1 MAQVRIATFNVE
13 NLFARFRFNSNV
25 DAEKAVRDGWNAEE
39 TAFDIFSPE
48 AKKITG
54 GAIKATE
61 ADVLALQEVENL
73 DTLKRFRSQ
82 YLGGSSAYPHALAI
96 DGNDPRLIDVAV
108 LSKHPLVHVRSYAHL
123 RHGRSALFSR
133 DCLEVDVLVG
143 TKTLT
148 LFVQHYK
155 SMIGGR
161 AQTRDRRVVQVEQT
175 LELVK
180 ERFGRSAGRHPFVVL
195 GDFNDYLQT
204 DDEGEPAI
212 GSLVEW
218 SQVENVVERL
228 PKEEQWT
235 HYYDD
240 RNKYTQ
246 LDYLL
251 PSKALAEASP
261 DPPEIMRKGLPR
273 RAERYTGP
281 RLSGRRPQHAQGLR
295 PLRGGRDLEA
305 VAALR
310 SAGSRGRSGSARTGA
325 RSRIQDRD
333 PSGR

>member
-1 MAQVRIATFNVE
+1 MTHVRVATFNVE

-25 DAEKAVRDGWNAEE
+25 DAKKAVRDGWNAEE

-48 AKKITG
+48 SKRITG
-54 GAIKATE
+54 GAIKATQ

-82 YLGGSSAYPHALAI
+82 YLGGSGAYPHALAI
-96 DGNDPRLIDVAV
+96 DGNDPRLIDIAV

-123 RHGRSALFSR
+123 RRGRSPLFSR

-143 TKTLT
+143 RKRLT

-155 SMIGGR
+155 SMMGGR
-161 AQTRDRRVVQVEQT
+161 AATRNRRVAQVEAT
-175 LELVK
+175 LDVIK
-180 ERFGRSAGRHPFVVL
+180 ARFGRSAGREPFVVL
-195 GDFNDYLQT
+195 GDFNDYMQT

-212 GSLVEW
+212 EALVRW

-240 RNKYTQ
+240 RDKYTQ
-246 LDYLL
+246 LDYVL
-251 PSKALAEASP
+251 PSKLLAKASA

-273 RAERYTGP
+273 RAKRYTGP
-281 RLSGRRPQHAQGLR
+281 RL
-295 PLRGGRDLEA
+295 RGVGNNTPKASDHCAVVADLK
-305 VAALR
+305 L
-310 SAGSRGRSGSARTGA
+310 
-325 RSRIQDRD
+325 
-333 PSGR
+333 

>member
-1 MAQVRIATFNVE
+1 MTVVRLATFNVE
-13 NLFARFRFNSNV
+13 NLFARFRFNSNI

-48 AKKITG
+48 SKRITA

-82 YLGGSSAYPHALAI
+82 YLGGSGAYPYALAI

-108 LSKHPLVHVRSYAHL
+108 LSKHPLVHFRSYAHL
-123 RHGRSALFSR
+123 RQGRSPLFSR
-133 DCLEVDVLVG
+133 DCLEVDVLLG
-143 TKTLT
+143 RKRLT

-155 SMIGGR
+155 SMMGGR
-161 AQTRDRRVVQVEQT
+161 AATRARRLAQVEAT
-175 LELVK
+175 LDVVK
-180 ERFGRSAGRHPFVVL
+180 ARFGRSAGREPFVVL
-195 GDFNDYLQT
+195 GDFNDYMQT

-212 GSLVEW
+212 EALVRW
-218 SQVENVVERL
+218 SQVENVVQRL

-240 RNKYTQ
+240 REKYSQ

-251 PSKALAEASP
+251 PSKALGDASA
-261 DPPEIMRKGLPR
+261 DPPEIVRKGLPR
-273 RAERYTGP
+273 RAKRYTGP
-281 RLSGRRPQHAQGLR
+281 RL
-295 PLRGGRDLEA
+295 RGVGENLPKASDHCA
-305 VAALR
+305 VVANLKL
-310 SAGSRGRSGSARTGA
+310 
-325 RSRIQDRD
+325 
-333 PSGR
+333 